1 MSFESLPL
9 KYRPLVFE
17 DLVGQAVPQTYLS
30 KLILRKKPAHIILHG
45 GYGSGKTTSG
55 RIYSRALNCMAVN
68 PQTGS
73 PCNKCVHC
81 KAHLAETFTDY
92 IEMDAASSGKV
103 EKIKELTEIAMTR
116 PMFGRRR
123 ILLID
128 EAQGLSKQAW
138 DALLKLIEEPPEYL
152 TFIFAT
158 TEVDKVRPAILSR
171 CTTLEVSL
179 LDHQTAVA
187 HLKKICGLEGFS
199 YEEKA
204 LDLIAFVSKGHS
216 RDLLKNL
223 EQCSFYSGDSITVEA
238 TLEVLSLGYVT
249 NIIRFMRAWREGKLD
264 EMVSALHS
272 WNSPPSM
279 ILNVLQEF
287 LIFVL
292 YSTVNQTGVKVN
304 PVFESIPRME
314 LAAFYN
320 FMMERM
326 SPDIPGGIKTVLLDL
341 VKVLQGVQAHN
352 SLSLDITVHSLH
364 QLAWQHSFA
373 VGQYGKP
380 GKVVVRE
387 GESKGSSSKTKTA
400 RQFVSVEAGA
410 PRVQA
415 PTPNAVYGQQ
425 KQAEPA
431 PAPAQPQAA
440 PTPAAESA
448 PQPQKELPVYGHTL
462 TASGFSLNPEGAS
475 SITSL

>member
-9 KYRPLVFE
+9 KYRPLIFE
-17 DLVGQAVPQTYLS
+17 DLVGQPVPQTYLS
-30 KLILRKKPAHIILHG
+30 KLIQRKKSAHIILHG

-55 RIYSRALNCMAVN
+55 RIYARALNCLSV
-68 PQTGS
+68 QESGS
-73 PCNKCVHC
+73 PCNLCINC
-81 KAHLAETFTDY
+81 KSHLSESFTDY
-92 IEMDAASSGKV
+92 VEMDAASSGKV
-103 EKIKELTEIAMTR
+103 DEIKKLTELAITR

-138 DALLKLIEEPPEYL
+138 DALLKLIEEPPEWL

-171 CTTLEVSL
+171 CTALEVSL
-179 LDHQTAVA
+179 LDHVTSVT
-187 HLKKICGLEGFS
+187 HLKKICGLEGFQ

-223 EQCSFYSGDSITVEA
+223 EQCSFYAGDSISVES

-249 NIIRFMRAWREGKLD
+249 NIIKFMRAWREGKLE
-264 EMVSALHS
+264 EMISSLHS
-272 WNSPPSM
+272 WNSPPSL
-279 ILNVLQEF
+279 ILTVIQEF
-287 LIFVL
+287 LVFVL
-292 YSTVNQTGVKVN
+292 YSTVNQTGVRVN

-320 FMMERM
+320 FIMEKM
-326 SPDIPGGIKTVLLDL
+326 SPDIAGGIKTVLLDM
-341 VKVLQGVQAHN
+341 VKILQGIQAHN

-364 QLAWQHSFA
+364 QLAWQHGFA
-373 VGQYGKP
+373 ASNYGKP

-387 GESKGSSSKTKTA
+387 GESKQGAGPQRRTQ
-400 RQFVSVEAGA
+400 RQFVSMEAGA
-410 PRVQA
+410 PTTQA
-415 PTPNAVYGQQ
+415 PTPNAVYGQAVKPAAQ
-425 KQAEPA
+425 PA
-431 PAPAQPQAA
+431 PAL
-440 PTPAAESA
+440 EA
-448 PQPQKELPVYGHTL
+448 PQQVQTPPPASDADKPVYGHTL
-462 TASGFSLNPEGAS
+462 TVSGFNLEPEGAS
-475 SITSL
+475 DVVSL